1 MKSKIL
7 IITLIAITFSLMFVS
22 TACDVFNPF
31 PDFKPPETSEFPSP
45 TPAVNIT
52 PEPTPE
58 PTPDNTPDNTPT
70 PGEQNVFTGRPFP
83 FEFTS
88 VDIYGNT
95 VTEVSLGEKELFFIH
110 YWATW
115 CPPCIAEMPDLA
127 QLERDY
133 EDRVGFLV
141 LLGDFD
147 NKAGAIEIYEN
158 FGFPDIDNS
167 VTICG
172 ETVFAARHEIMQML
186 SIQYI
191 PTTVIIDADGN
202 MLEHLIGAHFGE
214 YAGFLDRHLGISN

>member
-1 MKSKIL
+1 MKFKIL
-7 IITLIAITFSLMFVS
+7 ILTFIIFAFVFIS
-22 TACDVFNPF
+22 TACDVLNPF
-31 PDFKPPETSEFPSP
+31 PDFKPAVTPELPSP
-45 TPAVNIT
+45 TPVVNVTPDVT
-52 PEPTPE
+52 PEP
-58 PTPDNTPDNTPT
+58 TPDNTPT
-70 PGEQNVFTGRPFP
+70 PGEQDVFTGRPFP
-83 FEFTS
+83 FEFTAE
-88 VDIYGNT
+88 DIYGNT

-158 FGFPDIDNS
+158 FGFPDMDNS

-214 YAGFLDRHLGISN
+214 YAGFLDRLLGISN